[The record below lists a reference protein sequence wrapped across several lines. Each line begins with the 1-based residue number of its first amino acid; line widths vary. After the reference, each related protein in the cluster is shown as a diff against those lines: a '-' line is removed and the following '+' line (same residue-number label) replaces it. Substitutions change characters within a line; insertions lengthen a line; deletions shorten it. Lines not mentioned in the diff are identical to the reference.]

1 MTCPNCG
8 TSNLDNATLC
18 INCGRPL
25 SATPPSASQSYTP
38 PPPAPSYTPPPGSP
52 SYGGGGPVA
61 PPPGGTNPVVWLVL
75 SILGLLCCCNPV
87 ALVPLIFSIM
97 SMSARSG
104 GRYAEAEINARRA
117 KLWFLIVVV
126 LTILWYIVWFGFMGG
141 MDAIEQIREQIE
153 ASR

>member
-25 SATPPSASQSYTP
+25 SATPPAASQSYTP
-38 PPPAPSYTPPPGSP
+38 PPPAA
-52 SYGGGGPVA
+52 SYGGGTAPVA

-97 SMSARSG
+97 AMSARSG
-104 GRYAEAEINARRA
+104 GRHAEAEVNARRA
-117 KLWFLIVVV
+117 RLWFLIVVV

-141 MDAIEQIREQIE
+141 MAAIEEIRAQIE

>member
-25 SATPPSASQSYTP
+25 SAQPPAPSQSYTP
-38 PPPAPSYTPPPGSP
+38 PPPSSYTPPPASAG
-52 SYGGGGPVA
+52 YGGPIA
-61 PPPGGTNPVVWLVL
+61 PPPGGSNPVIWLVL
-75 SILGLLCCCNPV
+75 SLLFLLCCCNPV

-104 GRYAEAEINARRA
+104 GRYAEAEVNAGRA

-141 MDAIEQIREQIE
+141 LDAIEQIREQIE

>member
-25 SATPPSASQSYTP
+25 SAAPPAPSQSYTP
-38 PPPAPSYTPPPGSP
+38 PPPSSYTPPPPASP
-52 SYGGGGPVA
+52 GYGAPIA
-61 PPPGGTNPVVWLVL
+61 PPPPGGSNPVIWLVL
-75 SILGLLCCCNPV
+75 SIVFLLCCCNPV

-104 GRYAEAEINARRA
+104 GRYAEAEVNAKRA